1 MLTSRSLSTSAPAGL
16 PPPLRYPFEPPAVR
30 FVTPIYHPNVD
41 TAGRI
46 CLDVLKMPPK
56 GGWKPSLNIPTV
68 LTSIQQLLGEPN
80 PDDALM
86 HDIAA
91 QFRDA
96 RAEFDRT
103 AREHTRRHAVDVVM
117 IAPPGP
123 SPAPETVPLAPS
135 APSPPSAPSAPS
147 VALVGSAMST
157 SAPSAPLVAS
167 APSSLDT
174 SMRESSQ
181 VPIVP
186 DGLPP
191 LFPTASASA
200 SAPSNTVASTSSTG
214 FGASGS
220 SSNSEGAPGPAA
232 GKRPMVADAAV
243 DAAGSGNRLK
253 LAKRR
258 IVLPPAES
266 PAESDSLD
274 SM

>member
-1 MLTSRSLSTSAPAGL
+1 M
-16 PPPLRYPFEPPAVR
+16 R

-103 AREHTRRHAVDVVM
+103 AREHTRRHAVDVLM

-147 VALVGSAMST
+147 VPLVGTAMST

-174 SMRESSQ
+174 RMRESSQ

-200 SAPSNTVASTSSTG
+200 SAPSNTVASTPSTG
-214 FGASGS
+214 FGANGS
-220 SSNSEGAPGPAA
+220 SSNSESAPGPAA
-232 GKRPMVADAAV
+232 GKRLMVADAAV
-243 DAAGSGNRLK
+243 EAAGSGNRLK